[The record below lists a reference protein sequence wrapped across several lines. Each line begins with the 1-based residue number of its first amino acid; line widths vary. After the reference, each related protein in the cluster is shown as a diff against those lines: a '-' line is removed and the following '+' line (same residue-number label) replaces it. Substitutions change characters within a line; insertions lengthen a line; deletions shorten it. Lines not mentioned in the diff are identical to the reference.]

1 MRYELLLKALLD
13 YTEETHVDFQNLRDA
28 IAAVQKVNRYID
40 ERKKID
46 EQMEICEQRFKDL
59 IAKGG
64 GYEVLLT
71 QGNYAQR
78 RFVKEFQ
85 LEAIID
91 LSDAEKGRKSEV
103 KPELMI
109 FNDLILASN
118 FMHKKATLNEA
129 GQSLPLVWLDT
140 EFNKRNQKVIE
151 TIAGK
156 THFFLLWNSITW
168 QILILIISCWL
179 HAWQRLLVERPWDLV
194 VREG

>member
-1 MRYELLLKALLD
+1 MSTPTLLCLVSSLYITYLSISTNLTTLVQRIMRYELLLKALLD
-13 YTEETHVDFQNLRDA
+13 YTEETHVDYQNLRDA

-46 EQMEICEQRFKDL
+46 EQMELCEQRFKEL

-85 LEAIID
+85 LEAILD
-91 LSDAEKGRKSEV
+91 LSDHEKGKKNET

-109 FNDLILASN
+109 FSDLILASN
-118 FMHKKATLNEA
+118 FVHKKATLNEA
-129 GQSLPLVWLDT
+129 GHSIPLVWIDT
-140 EFNKRNQKVIE
+140 EFNKRNQRIIE

-156 THFFLLWNSITW
+156 
-168 QILILIISCWL
+168 
-179 HAWQRLLVERPWDLV
+179 
-194 VREG
+194 